1 MSVLLQQWL
10 AGVLVLA
17 CALFAA
23 WRLMSVALRLRTLD
37 ALGKLP
43 GVARASWR
51 ARLRARLLARQS
63 SACGGCAP
71 AGYAGRG
78 FAESN
83 TWCTSPLTMRSW

>member
-1 MSVLLQQWL
+1 MSVLQQQWL

-23 WRLMSVALRLRTLD
+23 WRLMSIALRLRTLD

-43 GVARASWR
+43 GVGRASWR

-63 SACGGCAP
+63 SVCGGCAP
-71 AGYAGRG
+71 PATPDAASRNRTPGALR
-78 FAESN
+78 
-83 TWCTSPLTMRSW
+83 R

>member
-10 AGVLVLA
+10 AGVLVLV

-23 WRLMSVALRLRTLD
+23 WRLMTVALRLRTLD

-43 GVARASWR
+43 GIARAPWR

-63 SACGGCAP
+63 SACGGCTPP
-71 AGYAGRG
+71 ATPDAASRNRTPGALR
-78 FAESN
+78 
-83 TWCTSPLTMRSW
+83 R

>member
-1 MSVLLQQWL
+1 MSLLAQQWL
-10 AGVLVLA
+10 AGMLVLG

-23 WRLMSVALRLRTLD
+23 WRLLSVALRLRTLD

-43 GVARASWR
+43 GVARRPWL

-71 AGYAGRG
+71 PATPDAASRNRTPGALR
-78 FAESN
+78 
-83 TWCTSPLTMRSW
+83 R